1 MINYIKRK
9 DLEVVKYNTCV
20 ENAMQSRVYAFSWY
34 LDIVADNWDVLVLN
48 DYEAVMPVPWKQK
61 YLIKYVTQ
69 PYFTQQLGVF
79 SKKIISEG
87 LQKKMLN
94 KIPFKFLKVSLCL
107 NSDNLLL
114 SEKTER
120 KNYILKL
127 SSTYLL
133 VQKGFS
139 KGRKHAVKVGEKANL
154 KLTHISIDKL
164 IEIQSKNYKY
174 QIPELTLKKL
184 AKTFLQK
191 EEGEILGVFKEG
203 DLLGGGFFIND
214 KSKLIYLY
222 SAFTLE
228 GKKLQAASFLISSI
242 IKRHQSSNVVLDF
255 EGGNLLNIG
264 KFYRSL
270 GAEEAVYSTF
280 NRTFL

>member
-34 LDIVADNWDVLVLN
+34 LDIVSDNWDVLVLN

-79 SKKIISEG
+79 SNKIISEG

-127 SSTYLL
+127 SSTYVAL
-133 VQKGFS
+133 QKGFS

-154 KLTHISIDKL
+154 KLIHISIEKL
-164 IEIQSKNYKY
+164 IEIQSKNYTYK
-174 QIPELTLKKL
+174 IPETTLKKL
-184 AKTFLQK
+184 AKVFLQK

-203 DLLGGGFFIND
+203 ELLGGGFFIND
-214 KSKLIYLY
+214 KNKLIYLY
-222 SAFTLE
+222 SAFTSE

-242 IKRHQSSNVVLDF
+242 IKKHQSSNLVLDF
-255 EGGNLLNIG
+255 EGGNLPNIG

-270 GAEEAVYSTF
+270 GAEEVAYSAF
-280 NRTFL
+280 KRTFL